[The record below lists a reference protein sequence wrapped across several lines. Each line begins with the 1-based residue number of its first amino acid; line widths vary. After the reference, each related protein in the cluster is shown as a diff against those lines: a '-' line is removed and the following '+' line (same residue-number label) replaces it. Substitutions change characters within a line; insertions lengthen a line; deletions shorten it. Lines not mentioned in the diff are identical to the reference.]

1 MAPNKDT
8 VGALGEILVDN
19 NTGYKYKCAYICKT
33 TNDKG
38 VYYTY
43 EWERIYDEESG
54 SSSPDSC
61 IICDTHYEDTDLPD
75 VTINLEGGNE

>member
-8 VGALGEILVDN
+8 VGVLGEELVDN
-19 NTGYKYKCAYICKT
+19 DTGIKYKCAYICKT

-43 EWERIYDEESG
+43 EWERIYVEETG
-54 SSSPDSC
+54 SC
-61 IICDTHYEDTDLPD
+61 IVCDTHYENTDLPD
-75 VTINLEGGNE
+75 VTIKLEGGNK

>member
-1 MAPNKDT
+1 MIPNKDT
-8 VGALGEILVDN
+8 VGALGEVLIDD
-19 NTGYKYKCAYICKT
+19 TGFKYKCTYICKT

-43 EWERIYDEESG
+43 EWERIYEETSG
-54 SSSPDSC
+54 SSDSC
-61 IICDTHYEDTDLPD
+61 VVCDAHYEDTDLPD